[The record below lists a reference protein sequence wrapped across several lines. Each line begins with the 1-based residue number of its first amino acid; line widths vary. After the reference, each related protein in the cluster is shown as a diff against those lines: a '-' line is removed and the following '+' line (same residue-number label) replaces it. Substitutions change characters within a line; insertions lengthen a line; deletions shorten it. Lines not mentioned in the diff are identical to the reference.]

1 LRVLNTAIQMASRW
15 SVILSSVCL
24 LGRHALAEEFEV
36 FPLSGGIDNGVTV
49 TIDVTGFAFP
59 TQVEFLKP
67 SREVAFRVSLDGST
81 VTRSSD
87 LGGDDKITLN
97 YGAWPGLSATVSAKF
112 EFTKR
117 SETWA
122 VAIDGKRFPWF
133 DFPHQH
139 TKDELLTH
147 VRVYSGMTDAEVTL
161 ERKPCSITCHP
172 DECSCSSSNT
182 TDGECIS
189 VTKSGCGRSDE
200 TTPDEEEH
208 CCDGLEGSLP
218 IEEGMVDK
226 FVVIQDDTVHVDK
239 VCQAF
244 SASCT
249 AATQFSSKPVK
260 ILSVNKEKATV
271 NVFVPFAQT
280 SRLTGPDY
288 ALPDDVKFDF
298 PVFALKKKAKVETKL
313 VQFGAGGDGNNPFGG
328 NSGQNPILSN
338 ADAHNAVVVSS
349 EETKVP
355 KGWYINLVRL
365 MVKRDGGKI
374 YRWVLFNR
382 FARGQLPG
390 NNQVDVA
397 MQLTDE
403 DVPVMGGCRDSE
415 SSWRDVVGRNC
426 QNYTDGGWCNR
437 HGESTAAGKDVFG
450 SDGTPPTGDSLPKG
464 EDPNYI
470 TAAYECCE
478 CGGGRHDAPEGA
490 APGPTLLNDNLFE

>member
-1 LRVLNTAIQMASRW
+1 
-15 SVILSSVCL
+15 VILSSVCL

-49 TIDVTGFAFP
+49 TIDVTGFVFP

-67 SREVAFRVSLDGST
+67 SREVAFRVHLDGST

-161 ERKPCSITCHP
+161 ERKPCSVACHP
-172 DECSCSSSNT
+172 DECSCSSSNA
-182 TDGECIS
+182 TDGECVS

-208 CCDGLEGSLP
+208 CCDGLENSLP
-218 IEEGMVDK
+218 IEEDMVGK
-226 FVVIQDDTVHVDK
+226 FVVIQDDPDHVDK
-239 VCQAF
+239 VCKAF

-249 AATQFSSKPVK
+249 AAKDKQFSSKPVK
-260 ILSVNKEKATV
+260 IISVDKEKATV
-271 NVFVPFAQT
+271 NVFVPFAQD
-280 SRLTGPDY
+280 SRLQASDNY
-288 ALPDDVKFDF
+288 ALPDSVKFDF
-298 PVFALKKKAKVETKL
+298 PVFALKKKAKVEYKL
-313 VQFGAGGDGNNPFGG
+313 VQFGAGGDGDSPFIGNPARC
-328 NSGQNPILSN
+328 S

-365 MVKRDGGKI
+365 RVNIGGTPT

-382 FARGQLPG
+382 FARGQLSG
-390 NNQVDVA
+390 GIQADVA
-397 MQLTDE
+397 MQLTDA
-403 DVPVMGGCRDSE
+403 DVPVMGGCRDSA
-415 SSWRDVVGRNC
+415 SSWRDVMGRDC
-426 QNYTDGGWCNR
+426 KNYTEGEWCNR
-437 HGESTAAGKDVFG
+437 HGESTDQGKAVFG
-450 SDGTPPTGDSLPKG
+450 SDTGTPPTGDNLPKG

-478 CGGGRHDAPEGA
+478 CGGGRHDKPAGA
-490 APGPTLLNDNLFE
+490 SPGPTLLNDNLFE